1 MICPKCGKEIEDGK
15 KFCSGC
21 GYKFPE
27 KEETQQQFNEQIA
40 TKEVVVVTKL
50 SDYIK
55 YVMGGIIAVV
65 LLIAFPF
72 VNILIKSHVAQSQF
86 KNYKKDV
93 EVAMQEI
100 DNALIN
106 QHNAD
111 NKYYYNENALV
122 AKVLKKQLKYDLLPD
137 NNYKFTFSNGLYM
150 ILSSSYEN
158 DTRQRCNL
166 FVEGGEKQRCCMTA
180 RIKAPLDDKTKKKYG
195 SWGYDGTEL
204 LVEIFPNKTA
214 KFGKW

>member
-27 KEETQQQFNEQIA
+27 KEETQQQSNEQIA

-50 SDYIK
+50 PDYIK
-55 YVMGGIIAVV
+55 YVIGGIIAVV

-93 EVAMQEI
+93 EVVMQEI
-100 DNALIN
+100 DDALIQ
-106 QHNAD
+106 QHNTD

-122 AKVLKKQLKYDLLPD
+122 ANVLKKQLKYESLPD
-137 NNYKFTFSNGLYM
+137 NNYKFTFSNGLYT
-150 ILSSSYEN
+150 ILYSATGN
-158 DTRQRCNL
+158 DSRHRCNL
-166 FVEGGEKQRCCMTA
+166 FVEGAERQNYCMTA
-180 RIKAPLDDKTKKKYG
+180 KIHAPLDDKTKKKYG
-195 SWGYDGTEL
+195 SWGYDSTQL
-204 LVEIFPNKTA
+204 MIEIFPNKTA